1 MTPKT
6 LAELLKNREYG
17 CEINDG
23 EAANAALNGLVVMY
37 GAGDDTLEFRG
48 AINGEVSAYQGT
60 RVQIDSDGIIPM
72 LDDIRDDYSNEQM
85 LEWAARCRHGVI
97 VHARWD
103 CDNTAWSF
111 IFTKNSKC
119 LDIGVE
125 FNINEDGEPFSTGVV
140 FHISELSK

>member
-6 LAELLKNREYG
+6 LADLLKNREYG

-23 EAANAALNGLVVMY
+23 ESAMAAQHGLVVMY
-37 GAGDDTLEFRG
+37 GAGDDNIEFRG
-48 AINGEVSAYQGT
+48 AIDGEVGAYQGT
-60 RVQIDSDGIIPM
+60 RVQVDSDGIVPM
-72 LDDIRDDYSNEQM
+72 LDDVRDKYSEAEL
-85 LEWAARCRHGVI
+85 LEWSARCRNGVV

-103 CDNTAWSF
+103 CDGSAWSF

-119 LDIGVE
+119 LDIGAE
-125 FNINEDGEPFSTGVV
+125 FTVCEDGEPFSTGVV